1 MNKLTMNKLTVLV
14 TAVLFAGG
22 VFAAT
27 YTYTGGDVYQ
37 KDSWNNDWLD
47 IKDRKDGTTY
57 LWSSSAA
64 PTAGNNYLIDNTYPN
79 VWFKIQSD
87 NSKTFPGD
95 SLTINGSTVTV
106 DAQERLIRLTVNNL
120 AVEAGARLDTK
131 TYGSY
136 ENYAHGLWLTGT
148 PRIDGTLRVY
158 HKVRS
163 DINYYGAYLSGGLT
177 GSGNVELRG
186 DNMSNPRRHG
196 SNWRIAGDNGGFK
209 GKFVFRINE
218 AMSGGESFA
227 TGVEIKNANALGGAR
242 DSFTPDAVEIKS
254 WNGLVTVDND
264 ITLNAANSGI
274 LMQTN
279 SFFEVPANRV
289 LVVAEP
295 IRLTGGFFKKGAGT
309 LALNGGFAFGSDG
322 SAAADGFNSALAV
335 KEGVLRVTS
344 ASDLADLD
352 VSMVGGSLE
361 LVGTTTATF
370 RSLSAAGAL
379 TIVVDCTGLVAGS
392 TQTITLN
399 MPQSDAE
406 ALVGRVDV
414 TAKGVY
420 ATIGSDLTVTP
431 TGATITLKVPSVTTW
446 HNYTGTSGYSKYSTD
461 WDAVKDGDDPTKYLW
476 DNNVAAVPTDGY
488 TVNMSAFFN
497 SSTTMF
503 NGGALHVKG
512 SGKTLEVLQGD
523 SYGLTVSNLTVD
535 AGATFKVGCKYR
547 HADHPTWLRGDLWRI
562 DGTLNIVAR
571 GPSGYWCPTVPM
583 IGNGLVSF
591 TGRSDEWTTKSL
603 DQRLD
608 SDNSRFRG
616 KFKVQLPKT
625 QNGAEMAAGL
635 RIVDARALGGALGV
649 MTPDA
654 LTLAANNG
662 LIAGESLVLAAENR
676 GILMYT
682 NAYFE
687 VESGKTLTLKEPIR
701 VVNGILKKGSGT
713 LVLGG
718 DVTIGTNGTTSPNGT
733 NNKLTVQAGTIKAAS
748 TNGIAKL
755 AFDFAS
761 GTKLELDAF
770 PTDDGVRV
778 GGFYF
783 TGDTPFIAADAKIPL
798 NVAFPDSYTVETS
811 VDVVLCTV
819 NTENVDIVRNKLSIA
834 TTGLAHQCS
843 QSFLT
848 EDLGNGLSR
857 IRCKFS
863 ASGFILTVW

>member
-1 MNKLTMNKLTVLV
+1 MLIF
-14 TAVLFAGG
+14 AVVIAGG
-22 VFAAT
+22 TFADT

-57 LWSSSAA
+57 LWSSLAA
-64 PTAGNNYLIDNTYPN
+64 PISGNDYVIDKTYPN

-95 SLTINGSTVTV
+95 SLTVDGSTVTV
-106 DAQERLIRLTVNNL
+106 DAQGHLIRLTINNL

-186 DNMSNPRRHG
+186 DNMSSTRRHG
-196 SNWRIAGDNGGFK
+196 PNWRITGDNSAFK
-209 GKFVFRINE
+209 GKFVFRITE

-227 TGVEIKNANALGGAR
+227 TGVEIKNANALGGTR

-279 SFFEVPANRV
+279 SFFEVPANRI
-289 LVVAEP
+289 LTVAEP

-309 LALNGGFAFGSDG
+309 LALTGGFTFGADG
-322 SAAADGFNSALAV
+322 SAEADGFNSALAV

-370 RSLSAAGAL
+370 RSLSAAGVL

-399 MPQSDAE
+399 MPQSNAE

-461 WDAVKDGDDPTKYLW
+461 WDAVKDGDDSTKYLW

-523 SYGLTVSNLTVD
+523 SYGLTISNLTVD
-535 AGATFKVGCKYR
+535 VGATFKVGCKYR

-635 RIVDARALGGALGV
+635 RIVDPKALGGALGV

-654 LTLAANNG
+654 LTLNANNG
-662 LIAGESLVLAAENR
+662 LIVGESMTLATENR
-676 GILMYT
+676 GILM
-682 NAYFE
+682 NQGAYLE
-687 VESGKTLTLKEPIR
+687 VESGKTLTLGEPIR

-713 LVLGG
+713 LALGG
-718 DVTIGTNGTTSPNGT
+718 DVSIGENGTTSPNGT

-770 PTDDGVRV
+770 ASDDGVKV
-778 GGFYF
+778 AGFHF
-783 TGDTPFIAADAKIPL
+783 AGDTAFIAADAKIPL
-798 NVAFPDSYTVETS
+798 DIAFPDGYVVEAK

-819 NTENVDIVRNKLSIA
+819 KSENADSVMNTLSVTA
-834 TTGLAHQCS
+834 TGLACKCAKS
-843 QSFLT
+843 LYV
-848 EDLGNGLSR
+848 EDIGNGLSR
-857 IRCKFS
+857 IVCKLTRT
-863 ASGFILTVW
+863 GLILSFK